1 MIHLLTLTQLDEQP
15 VAIIVSSLSS
25 LEQNTEAEGTVV
37 LMNNGSRY
45 VVKESIVDIVTELYG
60 QNLKI

>member
-60 QNLKI
+60 QNPKI